1 MWSRKMLIVPMAPT
15 ITVIVIVAPEV
26 RHVTFSDC
34 DGQLLSSSFF
44 YGGAESMHRIVVS
57 FPQHLIL
64 IYFVFLDPKIGLLK
78 FTYK

>member
-1 MWSRKMLIVPMAPT
+1 MLIVPMAPT

-34 DGQLLSSSFF
+34 DGSTFIFIGF

-64 IYFVFLDPKIGLLK
+64 IYFVFLTLK
-78 FTYK
+78 